1 MTGDKE
7 LMLPKFV
14 YTSGPLPSG
23 DVAANIRSQGSWGA
37 MDARSL
43 TTRERKEEHL
53 MSERFAEDLCPAC
66 GQVDWCWEPIF
77 HCASKPLTQ
86 RICRICGYS
95 EKALL
100 CEFDRLMAKR
110 KQPLMTTVD
119 ALRMENEGLR
129 RDRDC
134 LRELVVKSH
143 AL

>member
-23 DVAANIRSQGSWGA
+23 DVAANIRSHGSWGA
-37 MDARSL
+37 MDTRSL
-43 TTRERKEEHL
+43 TTKGGHL
-53 MSERFAEDLCPAC
+53 MPILAKDLCPEC
-66 GQVDWCWEPIF
+66 GLMDWCW
-77 HCASKPLTQ
+77 KPVRLGAMKELPLLSP
-86 RICRICGYS
+86 RICRFCGYH
-95 EKALL
+95 EEALL
-100 CEFDRLMAKR
+100 CEFDRLKAKR